1 VSGRASFR
9 ESFLFGIL
17 SFGALAVLGV
27 ASGIVIARAYGIEVV
42 GAYALAYAPVGVCG
56 TLSTMQE
63 QAALVKEVAVLERR
77 DPRITGLFAAVSAF
91 SAGLTLLVGVVTG
104 LVSAWL
110 LAGPIGRPDLVL
122 PAVVLL
128 VEFALVSKVA
138 WNLDWVFAAFR
149 AGRQL
154 FWIRLAHAL
163 VYLAFVVGLSFVMD
177 SVWALVLGQVG
188 GAVTSL
194 AARVILVR
202 AFMRLRVGL
211 DVLREGLRE
220 FPKVLRFGSK
230 LAGGFVAEG
239 ASVEAGTWLLGLTTN
254 VAAVGAWNR
263 AWQLVR
269 RLMDPTYRVAEILF
283 PTLVE
288 RRAAGDQAG
297 FDRALLDSSR
307 VVGAGLLLVAA
318 VLGGAADG
326 VMDVYGPGFDQ
337 AAPALAMLLVVPA
350 LYCLTTLQS
359 QALLAVDRPLTVT
372 KITVTRAL
380 IVIGGGVPLTLVM
393 GLTGMALAT
402 LVAYAVDLAWRVA
415 VTRPHLAVSGPLPWP
430 ARTVLATVVAY
441 AAGFGVARAIDAAND
456 GVAGLLVAMV
466 AGTLAFVAL
475 FVLAGGLTSADR
487 ARLRSLADRLRARRA
502 PASALAHAEPGA
514 PVR

>member
-1 VSGRASFR
+1 MTGRATFR

-91 SAGLTLLVGVVTG
+91 SAGLTLLVGTVTA
-104 LVSAWL
+104 LISTWL
-110 LAGPIGRPDLVL
+110 LSGPIGRPDLVL
-122 PAVVLL
+122 PAIVLL

-163 VYLAFVVGLSFVMD
+163 VYLAFVVGLSFVLD

-188 GAVTSL
+188 AAVTSL
-194 AARVILVR
+194 VARLVVVR

-211 DVLREGLRE
+211 GVLASGMRE
-220 FPKVLRFGSK
+220 FPKVLKFGSK

-239 ASVEAGTWLLGLTTN
+239 ASVEAGTWLLGLTSSIA
-254 VAAVGAWNR
+254 VVGAWNR

-288 RRAAGDQAG
+288 RRSAGDRQG

-307 VVGAGLLLVAA
+307 VVGAGLLLIAA

-326 VMDVYGPGFDQ
+326 VMDLYGPGFDQ

-359 QALLAVDRPLTVT
+359 QALLAFDRPLTIT
-372 KITVTRAL
+372 KITVTRAVI
-380 IVIGGGVPLTLVM
+380 IVGGGVPLTLVM

-402 LVAYAVDLAWRVA
+402 LVAYAVDLTWRVA
-415 VTRPHLAVSGPLPWP
+415 TTRRHLAVEGPLPWP
-430 ARTVLATVVAY
+430 LRTVLATVVAY
-441 AAGFGVARAIDAAND
+441 AAGFGAARVIDAAND
-456 GVAGLLVAMV
+456 GAGGLLVALV
-466 AGTLAFVAL
+466 AGSLAFFAL
-475 FVLAGGLTSADR
+475 FVLVGGLNDSDHRRLETLAV
-487 ARLRSLADRLRARRA
+487 RLRPRRS
-502 PASALAHAEPGA
+502 PVGGLAHPEPGA
-514 PVR
+514 TP